1 MVAERHTGTKSW
13 TLSDSPDKNNNIN
26 ILIIIIII
34 IIIIIVIIIIDTCT
48 ILCTIQKPKNS
59 ISA

>member
-34 IIIIIVIIIIDTCT
+34 IIIIDTCT